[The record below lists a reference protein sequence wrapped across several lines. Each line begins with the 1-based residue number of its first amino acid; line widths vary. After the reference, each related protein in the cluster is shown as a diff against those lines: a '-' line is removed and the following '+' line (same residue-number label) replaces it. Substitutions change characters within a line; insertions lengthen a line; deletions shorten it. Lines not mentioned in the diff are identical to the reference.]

1 MALETWNIDPV
12 HSSIHFSIR
21 HLVISKIHGRF
32 TKWGGTIEFDEQHPA
47 SSKVNIQIDVDSID
61 TNDPKRDGHLKTPDF
76 FDAEHHPQITF
87 ASTKVEP
94 KAANEYRV
102 AGDLTIRG
110 ITHPVT
116 LEVEHGGQ
124 VKDMWGNNRGGFGIK
139 GVIDRRDFG
148 MAFAGTTESGAAI
161 LGDKIDIAIDAEA
174 IKAAAQAAG

>member
-32 TKWGGTIEFDEQHPA
+32 TKWGGTLEFDEQKPA

-61 TNDPKRDGHLKTPDF
+61 TNDPKRDGHLKTADF

-94 KAANEYRV
+94 KGANEYRV
-102 AGDLTIRG
+102 TGDLAMRG

-124 VKDMWGNNRGGFGIK
+124 VKDMWGNNRGGFSIK
-139 GVIDRRDFG
+139 GTIDRRDFG
-148 MAFAGTTESGAAI
+148 MTFAGTTESGHAV
-161 LGDKIDIAIDAEA
+161 LGDKIDIAIDVEA
-174 IKAAAQAAG
+174 IKTVAQAAG